1 MRILA
6 SLGSLMLV
14 AACTTTYVLPPDPTP
29 VIGAQLMGRDG
40 ECIDVQDGNTSDGT
54 AIVVVRCHGSP
65 NQRWFVRSGVISENY
80 GSCMD
85 VQGTSPNDGAPIV
98 LVTCNGAPS
107 QQWSIA
113 NGQIVGLVNKCV
125 TETGGIS
132 ADQTPLILF
141 TCNSNPGQLWTV
153 R

>member
-1 MRILA
+1 M
-6 SLGSLMLV
+6 
-14 AACTTTYVLPPDPTP
+14 
-29 VIGAQLMGRDG
+29 
-40 ECIDVQDGNTSDGT
+40 
-54 AIVVVRCHGSP
+54 
-65 NQRWFVRSGVISENY
+65 
-80 GSCMD
+80 
-85 VQGTSPNDGAPIV
+85 

-113 NGQIVGLVNKCV
+113 DGQIVGLVNKCL
-125 TETGGIS
+125 TETGGIT